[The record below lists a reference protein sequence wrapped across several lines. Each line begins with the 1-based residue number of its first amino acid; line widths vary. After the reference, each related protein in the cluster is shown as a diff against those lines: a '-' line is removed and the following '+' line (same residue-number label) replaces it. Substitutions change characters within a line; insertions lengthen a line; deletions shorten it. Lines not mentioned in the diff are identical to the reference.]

1 VSRLKGR
8 VKSGQNK
15 TPGASDGYKPFAVA
29 TPAVPASGTSSPASA
44 AQSPAISSAPA
55 KVPSGG
61 GTAAPAGG
69 GSAAS
74 PPSVMVMP
82 VALVQVQ
89 PASSPYVTAGMQD
102 LTPIWSPDGMPVPA
116 TAPGRWGQ
124 LRAAG
129 RP

>member
-8 VKSGQNK
+8 VASMGAKQPPATAGTRASG
-15 TPGASDGYKPFAVA
+15 TASPPGMNVQPGGAGSTVQPGTAARSAK
-29 TPAVPASGTSSPASA
+29 AVPAAVS
-44 AQSPAISSAPA
+44 
-55 KVPSGG
+55 
-61 GTAAPAGG
+61 

-74 PPSVMVMP
+74 PPSVMTMP
-82 VALVQVQ
+82 LQLVTVT
-89 PASSPYVTAGMQD
+89 PAQSQYVTLGAQD
-102 LTPIWSPDGMPVPA
+102 LTPIWGPMGEGIPA